1 MLYRK
6 QSDQEESVIS
16 SNEVNGDL
24 FCMVNW
30 ASWSSS
36 LLHWKRIPSP
46 VCYFKT
52 FRVVISHL
60 TQKMRPYSLRVNVFK
75 WSFSVLASRWKLRG
89 SDCNVENVELYNCT
103 FAQINESSTA
113 VKVPGNVLSKKKK
126 TLMTRF
132 LLTALIRK
140 LLLPVLAFLTSSELH
155 FEIILDTLTF
165 FV

>member
-1 MLYRK
+1 MLHRK

-24 FCMVNW
+24 FCMVNR

-36 LLHWKRIPSP
+36 LLHLKRIPSP

-103 FAQINESSTA
+103 FAQINKSSTA
-113 VKVPGNVLSKKKK
+113 VKVPRNVLRKKK

-132 LLTALIRK
+132 LLTPLIRK
-140 LLLPVLAFLTSSELH
+140 LLLPILDFLTSSELH
-155 FEIILDTLTF
+155 FKIILDTLTF

>member
-1 MLYRK
+1 MLHRK
-6 QSDQEESVIS
+6 QSDQEESVVS

-52 FRVVISHL
+52 FWVVISHL

-113 VKVPGNVLSKKKK
+113 VKIPGNVLRKK
-126 TLMTRF
+126 TLMTGF

-140 LLLPVLAFLTSSELH
+140 LLLPILAFLTSSELH

>member
-1 MLYRK
+1 MLHRK

-24 FCMVNW
+24 FCMVNR

-75 WSFSVLASRWKLRG
+75 WLFSVLASRWKLRG
-89 SDCNVENVELYNCT
+89 SACNVENVELYICT

-113 VKVPGNVLSKKKK
+113 VKIPGNVLRKK
-126 TLMTRF
+126 TLMTGF

-140 LLLPVLAFLTSSELH
+140 LLLPILAFLTSSELH
-155 FEIILDTLTF
+155 FKIILDTLTF

>member
-1 MLYRK
+1 MLHRK
-6 QSDQEESVIS
+6 KSDQEESVIS
-16 SNEVNGDL
+16 SNELNEDL
-24 FCMVNW
+24 FCMVNR

-36 LLHWKRIPSP
+36 LLHLKHIPLRVS
-46 VCYFKT
+46 YFKT

-89 SDCNVENVELYNCT
+89 SACNVENVELYICT

-113 VKVPGNVLSKKKK
+113 VKIPGNVLRKK
-126 TLMTRF
+126 TLMTGF

-155 FEIILDTLTF
+155 FKIILDTLTF

>member
-1 MLYRK
+1 MIATQSFMLHRK

-16 SNEVNGDL
+16 LTEVNGDL
-24 FCMVNW
+24 FCIVNR

-36 LLHWKRIPSP
+36 LLHLKRIPSP

-89 SDCNVENVELYNCT
+89 SDYNVENVELHNCT

-113 VKVPGNVLSKKKK
+113 VKVPGNVLRKKK
-126 TLMTRF
+126 TKNTHDEILAHTTDQKITFTYSCF
-132 LLTALIRK
+132 LN
-140 LLLPVLAFLTSSELH
+140 
-155 FEIILDTLTF
+155 ILWVIF
-165 FV
+165 